1 MDQQKMLANELSNML
16 TENKLPITIEEDIH
30 EICRGLQSGEISV
43 NELKEKDPFVV
54 NAVQEAMDRITKHNS

>member
-43 NELKEKDPFVV
+43 NDLKEKDPFVV
-54 NAVQEAMDRITKHNS
+54 NAVQEAMDRINKPNS

>member
-43 NELKEKDPFVV
+43 NDLKEKDPFVV

>member
-30 EICRGLQSGEISV
+30 EICRGLQSGQISV
-43 NELKEKDPFVV
+43 NDLKEKDPFVV
-54 NAVQEAMDRITKHNS
+54 NAVQEAMGRITKQNS

>member
-43 NELKEKDPFVV
+43 NDLKEKDPLVV
-54 NAVQEAMDRITKHNS
+54 NAVQEAMDRITKHSS

>member
-30 EICRGLQSGEISV
+30 EICRGLQSGEINV
-43 NELKEKDPFVV
+43 NNLKEKDPFIV
-54 NAVQEAMDRITKHNS
+54 NTVQEAMARINKPNA

>member
-43 NELKEKDPFVV
+43 NDLKEKDPFVV
-54 NAVQEAMDRITKHNS
+54 NAIQEAMDRINKPNS

>member
-30 EICRGLQSGEISV
+30 EICRGLHSGEISV
-43 NELKEKDPFVV
+43 NDLKEKDPFVV
-54 NAVQEAMDRITKHNS
+54 NAVQEAMARINKPNS

>member
-1 MDQQKMLANELSNML
+1 QQKMLANELSNML

-43 NELKEKDPFVV
+43 NDLKEKDPFVV
-54 NAVQEAMDRITKHNS
+54 NAVQEAMDRINKPNS

>member
-16 TENKLPITIEEDIH
+16 TENKLPIIIEEDIH

-43 NELKEKDPFVV
+43 NDLKEKDPFVV
-54 NAVQEAMDRITKHNS
+54 NAVQEAMDRINKPNS

>member
-43 NELKEKDPFVV
+43 NNLKEKDPFVV
-54 NAVQEAMDRITKHNS
+54 NAVQEAMDRINKPNS

>member
-43 NELKEKDPFVV
+43 NDLKEKDPFVV
-54 NAVQEAMDRITKHNS
+54 NAVQEAIARITKHNS

>member
-43 NELKEKDPFVV
+43 NDLKEKDPFIV
-54 NAVQEAMDRITKHNS
+54 NAVQEAMDKINKPNS

>member
-43 NELKEKDPFVV
+43 NDLKEKDPFVV
-54 NAVQEAMDRITKHNS
+54 NAVQEAMGRITKHNF

>member
-1 MDQQKMLANELSNML
+1 MLANELSNML

-43 NELKEKDPFVV
+43 NDLKEKDPLVV

>member
-43 NELKEKDPFVV
+43 NDLKEKDPFVV
-54 NAVQEAMDRITKHNS
+54 NAVQEAMDKINKPNS

>member
-43 NELKEKDPFVV
+43 NDLKEKDPFVV
-54 NAVQEAMDRITKHNS
+54 NAVQEAMGRINKHNS

>member
-1 MDQQKMLANELSNML
+1 ML

-43 NELKEKDPFVV
+43 NDLKEKDPLVV

>member
-43 NELKEKDPFVV
+43 NDLKEKDLFVV
-54 NAVQEAMDRITKHNS
+54 NAVQEAIDRINKPNS

>member
-1 MDQQKMLANELSNML
+1 MDQQKMLANELGNML

-43 NELKEKDPFVV
+43 NDLKEKDPFVV
-54 NAVQEAMDRITKHNS
+54 NAVQEAMDRINKPNS

>member
-43 NELKEKDPFVV
+43 NDLKEKDPFVI
-54 NAVQEAMDRITKHNS
+54 NAVQEAMGRITKHNS

>member
-30 EICRGLQSGEISV
+30 EICRGLQSVEISV
-43 NELKEKDPFVV
+43 NDLKEKDPFVV
-54 NAVQEAMDRITKHNS
+54 NAVQEAMDRINKPNS

>member
-16 TENKLPITIEEDIH
+16 TENKLPITIEEDIY

-43 NELKEKDPFVV
+43 NDLKEKDPFVV
-54 NAVQEAMDRITKHNS
+54 HAVQEAMDRITKHSS

>member
-43 NELKEKDPFVV
+43 NDLKEKDPFVV
-54 NAVQEAMDRITKHNS
+54 NAVQEAMGRITKNNS

>member
-30 EICRGLQSGEISV
+30 KICRGLQSGEISV
-43 NELKEKDPFVV
+43 NDLKEKDPFVV
-54 NAVQEAMDRITKHNS
+54 NAVQEAMDRINKPNS

>member
-30 EICRGLQSGEISV
+30 EICRSLQSGEIRV
-43 NELKEKDPFVV
+43 NDLKEKDPFVV
-54 NAVQEAMDRITKHNS
+54 NAVQEAMGRINKPNS

>member
-43 NELKEKDPFVV
+43 NDLKEKDPFVV
-54 NAVQEAMDRITKHNS
+54 NAVQEAMDRINNPNS

>member
-43 NELKEKDPFVV
+43 NDLEEKDPFVV

>member
-43 NELKEKDPFVV
+43 NDLKKKDPFVV
-54 NAVQEAMDRITKHNS
+54 HAVQEAMDRITKHSS

>member
-43 NELKEKDPFVV
+43 NDLKEKDPFVV
-54 NAVQEAMDRITKHNS
+54 NAVQEAMGRITKHNS

>member
-1 MDQQKMLANELSNML
+1 ML

-43 NELKEKDPFVV
+43 NDLKEKDPFVV
-54 NAVQEAMDRITKHNS
+54 NAVQEAMDRIAKHNS

>member
-16 TENKLPITIEEDIH
+16 TENKLLITIEEDIH

-43 NELKEKDPFVV
+43 NDLKEKDPFVV
-54 NAVQEAMDRITKHNS
+54 NAVQEAMGRITKHNS